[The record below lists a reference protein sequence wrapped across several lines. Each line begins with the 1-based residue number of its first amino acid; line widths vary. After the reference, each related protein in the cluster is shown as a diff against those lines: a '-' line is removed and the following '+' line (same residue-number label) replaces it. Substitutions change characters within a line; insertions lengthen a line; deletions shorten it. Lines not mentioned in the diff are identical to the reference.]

1 MSRNT
6 FNKAKRVAISKTVFN
21 NIRFLIEYKNM
32 KICDVEKRAYVQ
44 QGYMSRAKGEN
55 SECNLAFAYQC
66 SQILKVPLEDL
77 FREDFA
83 KEERIKI
90 KKQRIAELEA
100 ELALLKGEE

>member
-21 NIRFLIEYKNM
+21 NIRFLIKYKKM
-32 KICDVEKRAYVQ
+32 KVGDVEKRAYMQ
-44 QGYMSRAKGEN
+44 QGYISRAKMDN
-55 SECNLAFAYQC
+55 SECNLVFAYRC
-66 SQILKVPLEDL
+66 SQILNVPLEDL
-77 FREDFA
+77 FQEDFA
-83 KEERIKI
+83 KEERNKI